1 MLRIISKEEREELIR
16 RYMSEA
22 EDYNFAIAPTGIPCL
37 LMKNSSAIIA
47 NSDGSVT
54 WFTRAISLDAHT
66 FIELKT
72 GEKKTK
78 TIYIPICLVNA
89 ESRHIAE
96 ALLNTT
102 IDPMDGRLGSKDAEA
117 IIITPDGRGFTIRL
131 KLKVLALSYVSLLMF
146 PHGYVLRLKSKH
158 CAFCKMESAMMQGRD
173 SM

>member
-1 MLRIISKEEREELIR
+1 MSGEGTMLKIISKQESEELIR
-16 RYMSEA
+16 RYMSQA
-22 EDYNFAIAPTGIPCL
+22 EDYIFAIAPTGIPCF

-54 WFTRAISLDAHT
+54 WFTRAIKLNAHT

-89 ESRHIAE
+89 KSRHVAE

-102 IDPMDGRLGSKDAEA
+102 INPLDGRFGSKDAEV
-117 IIITPDGRGFTIRL
+117 IILTPDGKGLTIRFD
-131 KLKVLALSYVSLLMF
+131 LKVLALSYVSLQLF
-146 PHGYVLRLKSKH
+146 PQDHVLQYKSDH
-158 CAFCKMESAMMQGRD
+158 CRFCKMVST
-173 SM
+173 

>member
-1 MLRIISKEEREELIR
+1 LKIISKEESEELIR
-16 RYMSEA
+16 RYTSQA

-47 NSDGSVT
+47 NSDESVT
-54 WFTRAISLDAHT
+54 WFARAISLDAHT

-89 ESRHIAE
+89 KSRQVAE

-102 IDPMDGRLGSKDAEA
+102 IDPLDGRFGSKDAEV
-117 IIITPDGRGFTIRL
+117 IIITPDGKGFMIHFE
-131 KLKVLALSYVSLLMF
+131 LKVLALSYLSFQMF
-146 PHGYVLRLKSKH
+146 PQDYVLQLKSNH
-158 CAFCKMESAMMQGRD
+158 CRFCEMAAI
-173 SM
+173 

>member
-1 MLRIISKEEREELIR
+1 MISKEESEELIR
-16 RYMSEA
+16 RYMSQA

-54 WFTRAISLDAHT
+54 WFARAISLNAHT

-78 TIYIPICLVNA
+78 TIYIPVCLVNA
-89 ESRHIAE
+89 KSRHVAE

-102 IDPMDGRLGSKDAEA
+102 VDPLDGRLGSKDAEV
-117 IIITPDGRGFTIRL
+117 IIITPDGKGFMIHFE
-131 KLKVLALSYVSLLMF
+131 LKVLALSYLSFQMF
-146 PHGYVLRLKSKH
+146 PQEYVLRLKSNH
-158 CAFCKMESAMMQGRD
+158 CRFCEMASV
-173 SM
+173 